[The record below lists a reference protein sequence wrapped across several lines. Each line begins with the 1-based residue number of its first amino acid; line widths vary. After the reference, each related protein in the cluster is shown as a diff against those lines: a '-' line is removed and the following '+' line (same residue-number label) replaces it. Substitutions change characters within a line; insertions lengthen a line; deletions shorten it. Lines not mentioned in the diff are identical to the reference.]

1 MSVNFEIITKD
12 FENALTKYKVACR
25 KDWQFVIRQQSRI
38 VGERLVKF
46 TPPKTAAVGKRNV
59 ARDIGK
65 VFADLSNTKWNDK
78 SLDKMW
84 RAGNFEGV
92 KKALENHPNKSEIP
106 IFKYKR
112 IFAKPVRNIHK
123 VAINKSGRVPKNWRT
138 QYAVAGKGEVKKYV
152 KRVQLQV
159 GVAKSGWLAALA
171 KLGGKAPS
179 FVSRHGTKYGGF
191 IDGNKGDNPFF
202 VLINKVST
210 FPQGGTPIR
219 ILKRTFVA
227 QTKAMGNNIKRLM
240 DKSGRI
246 F

>member
-12 FENALTKYKVACR
+12 FENALAKYKVACQ

-38 VGERLVKF
+38 VCEKLVKF
-46 TPPKTAAVGKRNV
+46 TPPKTAAIGKRNV

-92 KKALENHPNKSEIP
+92 KKALENHPNRLQMP
-106 IFKYKR
+106 VFKYKR

-123 VAINKSGRVPKNWRT
+123 AAINRSGRVPKNWHT
-138 QYAVAGKGEVKKYV
+138 SYAVAGKGEVKKYV
-152 KRVQLQV
+152 KKVLLQV
-159 GVAKSGWLAALA
+159 GVAKSGWLAALVE
-171 KLGGKAPS
+171 LGGKAPN
-179 FVSRHGTKYGGF
+179 FLSRHGTKYGGF

-202 VLINKVST
+202 ALINKVST
-210 FPQGGTPIR
+210 FPKGGAPAR
-219 ILKRTFVA
+219 ILRRAFIA
-227 QTKAMGNNIKRLM
+227 QTKAMENNIKRLM

>member
-12 FENALTKYKVACR
+12 FENTLAKYKVDCR

-38 VGERLVKF
+38 VGERLLKF
-46 TPPKTAAVGKRNV
+46 TPPKTAAIGKRNI

-65 VFADLSNTKWNDK
+65 VFADLSNTKWEDK

-84 RAGNFEGV
+84 RVGNFEGV
-92 KKALENHPNKSEIP
+92 KKALENHPNKSEML

-112 IFAKPVRNIHK
+112 IFAKPIKNIHRA
-123 VAINKSGRVPKNWRT
+123 AIGKSGRVPKNWHT
-138 QYAVAGKGEVKKYV
+138 SYAVAGKGELKKYV
-152 KRVQLQV
+152 KKVQLQV
-159 GVAKSGWLAALA
+159 GVAKLGWLAALV
-171 KLGGKAPS
+171 KLGGKAPN

-202 VLINKVST
+202 TLINKVST
-210 FPQGGTPIR
+210 FPQGGTPAR
-219 ILKRTFVA
+219 ILRRAFIA
-227 QTKAMGNNIKRLM
+227 QIKAMKNNIKRLM

>member
-1 MSVNFEIITKD
+1 MSVKFEIITKD
-12 FENALTKYKVACR
+12 FEDALAKYKVVCR

-38 VGERLVKF
+38 VGEKLLKF
-46 TPPKTAAVGKRNV
+46 TPPKTAAIGKRNV

-84 RAGNFEGV
+84 RAGNFEDV
-92 KKALENHPNKSEIP
+92 KKALENHPNKLQMP
-106 IFKYKR
+106 VFKYKR

-123 VAINKSGRVPKNWRT
+123 AAINRSGRVPKNWRT
-138 QYAVAGKGEVKKYV
+138 QYAVAGKGELKKYV
-152 KRVQLQV
+152 KKVQLQV
-159 GVAKSGWLAALA
+159 GVAKSGWLAALV
-171 KLGGKAPS
+171 KLGGKAPN

-202 VLINKVST
+202 TLINKVST
-210 FPQGGTPIR
+210 FPQGGTPAR
-219 ILKRTFVA
+219 ILRRAFIA
-227 QTKAMGNNIKRLM
+227 QTKAMESNIKRLM

>member
-1 MSVNFEIITKD
+1 MSVKFEIITKD
-12 FENALTKYKVACR
+12 FENALAKYKVACR
-25 KDWQFVIRQQSRI
+25 KDWQFVIRQQSCI
-38 VGERLVKF
+38 VGEKIVKF
-46 TPPKTAAVGKRNV
+46 TPPKTAAIGKRNV
-59 ARDIGK
+59 SRDIGK

-92 KKALENHPNKSEIP
+92 KKALENHPNKSEMP

-112 IFAKPVRNIHK
+112 IFAKPIKNIHRA
-123 VAINKSGRVPKNWRT
+123 AIGKSGRVPKNWRT
-138 QYAVAGKGEVKKYV
+138 SYAVAGKGELKKYV

-159 GVAKSGWLAALA
+159 GVAKSGWLAALV

-179 FVSRHGTKYGGF
+179 FISRHGTKYGGF

-202 VLINKVST
+202 TLINKVST
-210 FPQGGTPIR
+210 FPQGGTPAR
-219 ILKRTFVA
+219 ILRRAFIA
-227 QTKAMGNNIKRLM
+227 QTKAMENNIKRLM

>member
-12 FENALTKYKVACR
+12 FENALAKYKVACR
-25 KDWQFVIRQQSRI
+25 KDWHFVIRQQSRI

-46 TPPKTAAVGKRNV
+46 TPPKTAAIGKRNV

-65 VFADLSNTKWNDK
+65 VFADLSNIKWNDK

-92 KKALENHPNKSEIP
+92 KKALENHPNKLQMP
-106 IFKYKR
+106 VFKYKR
-112 IFAKPVRNIHK
+112 IFEKPVRNIHK
-123 VAINKSGRVPKNWRT
+123 AAISRSGRVPKNWHT
-138 QYAVAGKGEVKKYV
+138 SYAVAGKGELKKYV
-152 KRVQLQV
+152 KKVQLQV
-159 GVAKSGWLAALA
+159 GVAKSGWLAALV
-171 KLGGKAPS
+171 KLGGKAPN

-191 IDGNKGDNPFF
+191 IDDNKGDNPFF
-202 VLINKVST
+202 TLINKVST
-210 FPQGGTPIR
+210 FPQGGAPAR
-219 ILKRTFVA
+219 ILRRAFIA
-227 QTKAMGNNIKRLM
+227 QTKAMESNIKRLM

>member
-1 MSVNFEIITKD
+1 MSVNFEIITKG
-12 FENALTKYKVACR
+12 FENALAKYKVACQ
-25 KDWQFVIRQQSRI
+25 KDWQFVVRQQSRI
-38 VGERLVKF
+38 VGEKLVKF
-46 TPPKTAAVGKRNV
+46 TPPKTASIGKRNI

-84 RAGNFEGV
+84 RAGNLEGV
-92 KKALENHPNKSEIP
+92 KKALENHPNRLQMP
-106 IFKYKR
+106 VFKYKR
-112 IFAKPVRNIHK
+112 IFTKPVRNIHK
-123 VAINKSGRVPKNWRT
+123 AAINRSGRVPKNWRT
-138 QYAVAGKGEVKKYV
+138 QYAVAGKGELKKYV

-191 IDGNKGDNPFF
+191 VDGNKGDNPFF
-202 VLINKVST
+202 TLINKVST
-210 FPQGGTPIR
+210 FPQGGTPAR
-219 ILKRTFVA
+219 ILRRAFIA
-227 QTKAMGNNIKRLM
+227 QIKAMENNIKRLM

>member
-12 FENALTKYKVACR
+12 FENALTKYKVACH
-25 KDWQFVIRQQSRI
+25 KDWRFVIRQQSHI
-38 VGERLVKF
+38 VGEKLLKF

-65 VFADLSNTKWNDK
+65 VFADLSNTKWHDK

-92 KKALENHPNKSEIP
+92 KKALENHPNKLQMT

-123 VAINKSGRVPKNWRT
+123 VAINRNGRVPKNWRT
-138 QYAVAGKGEVKKYV
+138 SYAVAGKGEVKKYV

-159 GVAKSGWLAALA
+159 GVAKSGWLAALV

-179 FVSRHGTKYGGF
+179 FISRHGTKYGGF

-202 VLINKVST
+202 TLINKVST
-210 FPQGGTPIR
+210 FPQGGTPAR
-219 ILKRTFVA
+219 ILRRAFIA
-227 QTKAMGNNIKRLM
+227 QTKAMENNIKRLM

>member
-12 FENALTKYKVACR
+12 FENALAKYKVACR

-38 VGERLVKF
+38 VGEKLVKF

-65 VFADLSNTKWNDK
+65 VFADLSNTKWTDN

-92 KKALENHPNKSEIP
+92 KKALENHPNKSEMP

-112 IFAKPVRNIHK
+112 IFAKPIKNIHRA
-123 VAINKSGRVPKNWRT
+123 AIGKSGRVPKNWRT
-138 QYAVAGKGEVKKYV
+138 SYAVAGKGELKKYIR
-152 KRVQLQV
+152 RVQQQV
-159 GVAKSGWLAALA
+159 GAAKSSWLAALI
-171 KLGGKAPS
+171 KLGGKAPN
-179 FVSRHGTKYGGF
+179 FVSRHGAKYGGF

-202 VLINKVST
+202 TLINKVST

-219 ILKRTFVA
+219 ILKRAFVA
-227 QTKAMGNNIKRLM
+227 QTKAMENNIKRLM

>member
-12 FENALTKYKVACR
+12 FEDALAKYKVACR
-25 KDWQFVIRQQSRI
+25 KDWQFVVRQQSRI

-46 TPPKTAAVGKRNV
+46 TPPKTAAIGKRNV

-65 VFADLSNTKWNDK
+65 VFADLSNTKWHDK

-92 KKALENHPNKSEIP
+92 KKALENYPNKLQMP
-106 IFKYKR
+106 VFKYKR
-112 IFAKPVRNIHK
+112 IFSKPVRNIHK
-123 VAINKSGRVPKNWRT
+123 AVINKSGRVPKNWHT
-138 QYAVAGKGEVKKYV
+138 SYAVAGKGELKKYV
-152 KRVQLQV
+152 KKVQLQV

-171 KLGGKAPS
+171 KLGGKAPN
-179 FVSRHGTKYGGF
+179 FVARHGTKYGGF
-191 IDGNKGDNPFF
+191 IDSNKGDNPFF
-202 VLINKVST
+202 TLINKVST
-210 FPQGGTPIR
+210 FPQGGTPAR
-219 ILKRTFVA
+219 ILRRAFIA
-227 QTKAMGNNIKRLM
+227 QTKAMESNIKRLM

>member
-1 MSVNFEIITKD
+1 MSVNFEIITKG
-12 FENALTKYKVACR
+12 FENALAKYKVACR

-38 VGERLVKF
+38 VGEKLVKF
-46 TPPKTAAVGKRNV
+46 TPPKTVAIGKRNV
-59 ARDIGK
+59 TRDIGK
-65 VFADLSNTKWNDK
+65 VFVDLSNTKWHDK

-92 KKALENHPNKSEIP
+92 KKALENHPNKLQMP
-106 IFKYKR
+106 VFKYKR

-123 VAINKSGRVPKNWRT
+123 AAISRSGRVPKNWRT

-159 GVAKSGWLAALA
+159 GVAKSGWLAALV
-171 KLGGKAPS
+171 KLGGKAPN

-202 VLINKVST
+202 TLINKVST
-210 FPQGGTPIR
+210 FPQGGTPAR
-219 ILKRTFVA
+219 ILRRAFIT

>member
-65 VFADLSNTKWNDK
+65 VFADLSNTKWHDK

-92 KKALENHPNKSEIP
+92 KKALESNPNKLQMP
-106 IFKYKR
+106 VFKCKR

-123 VAINKSGRVPKNWRT
+123 AAISRSGRVPKNWWT
-138 QYAVAGKGEVKKYV
+138 QYAVAGKGELKKYV

-159 GVAKSGWLAALA
+159 GVAKSGWLTALV

-179 FVSRHGTKYGGF
+179 FVSHHGTKYGGF

-202 VLINKVST
+202 TLINKVST
-210 FPQGGTPIR
+210 FPQGGTPAR
-219 ILKRTFVA
+219 ILRRAFIA
-227 QTKAMGNNIKRLM
+227 QTKAMQNNIKRLM

>member
-12 FENALTKYKVACR
+12 FENALAKYKVACR

-38 VGERLVKF
+38 VGEKLVKF
-46 TPPKTAAVGKRNV
+46 TPPKTAAIGKRNV

-84 RAGNFEGV
+84 RTGNFEGV
-92 KKALENHPNKSEIP
+92 KKALENHPNKLQMP
-106 IFKYKR
+106 VFKYKR
-112 IFAKPVRNIHK
+112 IFSKPVRNIHK
-123 VAINKSGRVPKNWRT
+123 AAISRSGRVPKNWRT

-152 KRVQLQV
+152 KKVQLQV
-159 GVAKSGWLAALA
+159 GVAKSGWLAALT

-191 IDGNKGDNPFF
+191 IDGNKRDNPFF
-202 VLINKVST
+202 TLINKVST
-210 FPQGGTPIR
+210 FPQGGTPAR
-219 ILKRTFVA
+219 ILRRAFIA
-227 QTKAMGNNIKRLM
+227 QTKAMENNIKRLM

>member
-12 FENALTKYKVACR
+12 FENALTKYKVACH
-25 KDWQFVIRQQSRI
+25 KDWRFVIRQQSHI
-38 VGERLVKF
+38 VGEKLLKF

-65 VFADLSNTKWNDK
+65 VFADLSNTKWHDK

-92 KKALENHPNKSEIP
+92 KKALENHPNKLQMT

-123 VAINKSGRVPKNWRT
+123 VAINRNGRVPKNWRT
-138 QYAVAGKGEVKKYV
+138 SYAVAGKGEVKKYV

-159 GVAKSGWLAALA
+159 GVAKSGWLTALV
-171 KLGGKAPS
+171 KLGGKTPN

-191 IDGNKGDNPFF
+191 VDGNKGDNPFF
-202 VLINKVST
+202 TLINKVST
-210 FPQGGTPIR
+210 FPQGGTPTR
-219 ILKRTFVA
+219 ILRRAFIA
-227 QTKAMGNNIKRLM
+227 QIKAMENNIKRLM

>member
-1 MSVNFEIITKD
+1 MSVKFEIITKN
-12 FENALTKYKVACR
+12 FEDALVRYKVACQ
-25 KDWQFVIRQQSRI
+25 KDWQFVVRQQSRI
-38 VGERLVKF
+38 VGEKLVKF
-46 TPPKTAAVGKRNV
+46 TPPKTAAIGKRNV

-65 VFADLSNTKWNDK
+65 VFADLSNANWEDK
-78 SLDKMW
+78 SLNKMW

-92 KKALENHPNKSEIP
+92 KKALENHPNKSEMP

-123 VAINKSGRVPKNWRT
+123 AAIGKNGRVPKNWRT
-138 QYAVAGKGEVKKYV
+138 QYAVAGKGELKKYV
-152 KRVQLQV
+152 KKVQLQV
-159 GVAKSGWLAALA
+159 GVAKSGWLAALT

-179 FVSRHGTKYGGF
+179 FVNRHGVKYGGF

-202 VLINKVST
+202 TLINRVST
-210 FPQGGTPIR
+210 FPQGGTPMR
-219 ILKRTFVA
+219 IFKRAFAA
-227 QTKAMGNNIKRLM
+227 QTKAMENNIKRLM

>member
-1 MSVNFEIITKD
+1 MSMNFEIITKD
-12 FENALTKYKVACR
+12 FENALAKYKVVCR

-46 TPPKTAAVGKRNV
+46 TPPKTAAIGKHNV

-92 KKALENHPNKSEIP
+92 KKALENHPNKLQMP
-106 IFKYKR
+106 VFKYKR

-123 VAINKSGRVPKNWRT
+123 AAINRSGRVPKNWHT
-138 QYAVAGKGEVKKYV
+138 SYAVAGKGELKKYV
-152 KRVQLQV
+152 KKVQLQV
-159 GVAKSGWLAALA
+159 GVAKSGWFAALG
-171 KLGGKAPS
+171 KLGGKAPN
-179 FVSRHGTKYGGF
+179 FVARHGTKYGGF

-202 VLINKVST
+202 TLINRVST
-210 FPQGGTPIR
+210 FPQGGAPAR
-219 ILKRTFVA
+219 ILRRAFIA
-227 QTKAMGNNIKRLM
+227 QTKAVESNIKRLM

>member
-12 FENALTKYKVACR
+12 FENALAKYKVACR

-46 TPPKTAAVGKRNV
+46 TPPKTAAIGKRNV
-59 ARDIGK
+59 SRDIGK

-84 RAGNFEGV
+84 RAGKFEGV
-92 KKALENHPNKSEIP
+92 KKALENHPNKSEMP

-112 IFAKPVRNIHK
+112 IFAKPIKNIHRA
-123 VAINKSGRVPKNWRT
+123 AIGKSARVPKNWRT
-138 QYAVAGKGEVKKYV
+138 SYAVAVKGELKKYV
-152 KRVQLQV
+152 KKVQLQV

-191 IDGNKGDNPFF
+191 IDSNKGDNPFF
-202 VLINKVST
+202 TLINKVST
-210 FPQGGTPIR
+210 FPQGGTPAR
-219 ILKRTFVA
+219 ILRRAFIA
-227 QTKAMGNNIKRLM
+227 QTKAMENNIKRLM

>member
-12 FENALTKYKVACR
+12 FENALVKYRVACR

-38 VGERLVKF
+38 VGEKLVKF
-46 TPPKTAAVGKRNV
+46 TPPKTAAIGKRNV

-78 SLDKMW
+78 SLNKMW

-92 KKALENHPNKSEIP
+92 KKALENLPNKSEMP

-123 VAINKSGRVPKNWRT
+123 AAISRSGRVPKNWRT
-138 QYAVAGKGEVKKYV
+138 QYAVASKGELKKYV
-152 KRVQLQV
+152 KKVQLQV

-202 VLINKVST
+202 SLINKVST
-210 FPQGGTPIR
+210 CPQGGTPAR
-219 ILKRTFVA
+219 ILRRAFIA
-227 QTKAMGNNIKRLM
+227 QTKAMENNIKRLM

>member
-12 FENALTKYKVACR
+12 FENALAKYKVACR

-38 VGERLVKF
+38 VGEKLVKF
-46 TPPKTAAVGKRNV
+46 TPPKTVAIGKRNV

-65 VFADLSNTKWNDK
+65 VFVDLSNTKWHDK

-84 RAGNFEGV
+84 RADNFEGV
-92 KKALENHPNKSEIP
+92 KKALENNPNKLQMP
-106 IFKYKR
+106 VFKYKR
-112 IFAKPVRNIHK
+112 ILAKPVRNIHK
-123 VAINKSGRVPKNWRT
+123 AAISRSGRVPKNWHT
-138 QYAVAGKGEVKKYV
+138 TYAVAAKDELKKYV
-152 KRVQLQV
+152 KKVQLQV
-159 GVAKSGWLAALA
+159 GVAKSGWLAALV
-171 KLGGKAPS
+171 KLGGNPPN

-202 VLINKVST
+202 TLINKVST
-210 FPQGGTPIR
+210 FPQGGAPTR
-219 ILKRTFVA
+219 ILRRAFIA
-227 QTKAMGNNIKRLM
+227 QTKAMENNIKRLM